1 MERVICANATN
12 ADLTVTG
19 LVRSAKVMTDQSN
32 TNLTRGAL
40 GVEVRTAKTFMKA
53 IGFAFGLFCLLMA
66 YVSGIRL
73 YKHLLVDQSV
83 GSQGGASLALDIGGN
98 LLLLVMSILGL
109 ITVMLVARK
118 GLDNLIRHWPYV
130 APGILIAVFWATMA
144 ATLGA
149 RRMTWVLPVAGFA
162 ALVGLWAGWSVLR
175 RHRLP
180 ITARVSDIPAT
191 REQNEA
197 RH

>member
-1 MERVICANATN
+1 MERVICPNATN
-12 ADLTVTG
+12 ADLTVMG
-19 LVRSAKVMTDQSN
+19 LVRSAQAMTL
-32 TNLTRGAL
+32 NLTRGPL
-40 GVEVRTAKTFMKA
+40 GMEVRTAKTFMKA
-53 IGFAFGLFCLLMA
+53 IGFAFGLFCLLMT

-83 GSQGGASLALDIGGN
+83 GSQGGASFALDIGGN
-98 LLLLVMSILGL
+98 ILLLIMSILGL
-109 ITVMLVARK
+109 ITVMLIARK

-130 APGILIAVFWATMA
+130 APGVLIAVFWATMA

-162 ALVGLWAGWSVLR
+162 ALVGLWAGWSILR
-175 RHRLP
+175 QHRLP
-180 ITARVSDIPAT
+180 ITTRLSDMPTT